1 MIPPRGAGTP
11 APPVKEDAVSIGA
24 VVAIY
29 FIVWWTSLFAVLPWG
44 VRSQAE
50 SADVTPGTDPGAP
63 VRPLMLY
70 KVIATSLIALV
81 VTAGIVY
88 IMTSGIIALEDIP
101 LPFKTAE

>member
-1 MIPPRGAGTP
+1 MS
-11 APPVKEDAVSIGA
+11 VGA

-29 FIVWWTSLFAVLPWG
+29 FIVWWVSLFAVLPWG

-50 SADVTPGTDPGAP
+50 NADVIPGTDPGAP

-81 VTAGIVY
+81 VTAGIIY
-88 IMTSGIIALEDIP
+88 LMTSGIISLEDIP
-101 LPFKTAE
+101 MPFKVEE

>member
-1 MIPPRGAGTP
+1 MS
-11 APPVKEDAVSIGA
+11 VGA

-29 FIVWWTSLFAVLPWG
+29 FIVWWVSLFAVLPWG

-50 SADVTPGTDPGAP
+50 SADITPGTDPGAP

-70 KVIATSLIALV
+70 KVIATTLIAAII
-81 VTAGIVY
+81 TAGIIY

-101 LPFKTAE
+101 LPFKTEE